1 MNNKLNAINTFLR
14 VAEAG
19 SFSAA
24 ARLSGMK
31 QSAVSQQI
39 AALEEELGIVL
50 LHRTTRAMKLTDQ
63 GERYLQQMQPLLAA
77 MQDVESQLRPAQQA
91 LQGNVHIQLPSG
103 LGQRLLPP
111 LLALQRANPE
121 LHLTIA
127 LDDRVSELVSEGVD
141 IALRLSEMPPEMF
154 PARLLARIETP
165 LFAAPER
172 VRATPITSLAELAA
186 HPHVRFSGID
196 KQAPLRLISNQET
209 VALTVNTVFRA
220 NSSEGLLQALQADI
234 GVGGMQLPL
243 VQEALK
249 SGSLVRIL
257 PQYRLPDRFLYAVFP
272 DARFIPL
279 RVKRVV
285 EVIEQVVDAL
295 IPAAG

>member
-1 MNNKLNAINTFLR
+1 MNNKLNAINTFIR
-14 VAEAG
+14 VAQAG

-24 ARLSGMK
+24 ARLCGMK

-39 AALEEELGIVL
+39 AALEDELGIVL
-50 LHRTTRAMKLTDQ
+50 LHRTTRAMKLTEQ

-77 MQDVESQLRPAQQA
+77 MQEVESQLRPAQQA
-91 LQGNVHIQLPSG
+91 LQGSVHIQLPSG
-103 LGQRLLPP
+103 LGQRFLPH

-127 LDDRVSELVSEGVD
+127 LDDRVAELVSEGVD

-172 VRATPITSLAELAA
+172 VRATPITTLAELAA

-196 KQAPLRLISNQET
+196 KEAPLRLISHQES
-209 VALTVNTVFRA
+209 VVLAVNTVFRA
-220 NSSEGLLQALQADI
+220 NSSEGLLQALQANI

-243 VQEALK
+243 VRDALK

-279 RVKRVV
+279 RVRRVV
-285 EVIEQVVDAL
+285 EVIEQVLVDL
-295 IPAAG
+295 IPAAD

>member
-1 MNNKLNAINTFLR
+1 MNNKLNAINTFIR
-14 VAEAG
+14 VAEVG

-50 LHRTTRAMKLTDQ
+50 LHRTTRAMKLTEQ

-127 LDDRVSELVSEGVD
+127 LDDRVAELVSEGVN

-295 IPAAG
+295 LPAAG

>member
-1 MNNKLNAINTFLR
+1 MNNKLNAINTFIR

-50 LHRTTRAMKLTDQ
+50 LHRTTRAMKLTEQ

-127 LDDRVSELVSEGVD
+127 LDDRVAELVSEGVD

-243 VQEALK
+243 VQKALK

-295 IPAAG
+295 IPAAD

>member
-1 MNNKLNAINTFLR
+1 MNNKLNAINTFIR

-50 LHRTTRAMKLTDQ
+50 LHRTTRAMKLTEQ

-127 LDDRVSELVSEGVD
+127 LDDRVAELVSEGVD

-243 VQEALK
+243 VQESLK
-249 SGSLVRIL
+249 SASLVRIL

-279 RVKRVV
+279 RIKRVV

-295 IPAAG
+295 IPAAD